1 MNYENKS
8 DILQDSTITT
18 EHSLDTRWTPDD
30 ATFLWNILFRTLTFI
45 LGLRFT
51 ILMYF
56 IFFEDISF
64 IKGIF
69 YTCLFFYIMFLLTKL
84 LIIDDEETD

>member
-1 MNYENKS
+1 MNNES
-8 DILQDSTITT
+8 SILQN
-18 EHSLDTRWTPDD
+18 HSVVTKCNVGENNKRHSNII
-30 ATFLWNILFRTLTFI
+30 TFLWNILFRTLTFI

-51 ILMYF
+51 ILIYF